1 LGVLITKHDGR
12 KNVCKAMKVAIE
24 KRFRDRVFATTIVS
38 AAKIQE
44 AETLK
49 KTVFQVDRQSTGA
62 RDFMELG
69 REVLARLKLEPVK
82 TQGENEDI
90 EVESNDSMEQDILE
104 LPHGQAN

>member
-1 LGVLITKHDGR
+1 
-12 KNVCKAMKVAIE
+12 MKVAIE
-24 KRFRDRVFATTIVS
+24 KRFREKVFATTIVS

-69 REVLARLKLEPVK
+69 REVLTRLRLEPLRV
-82 TQGENEDI
+82 QGAEGEEQAVEHPTGVGD
-90 EVESNDSMEQDILE
+90 EVGEAT
-104 LPHGQAN
+104 HGAAR

>member
-1 LGVLITKHDGR
+1 
-12 KNVCKAMKVAIE
+12 MKVAIE
-24 KRFRDRVFATTIVS
+24 KRFRDKVFATTIVS

-69 REVLARLKLEPVK
+69 REVLARLRLEP
-82 TQGENEDI
+82 I
-90 EVESNDSMEQDILE
+90 REQDLRTDE
-104 LPHGQAN
+104 QEAEHPARVADEVDEATHGAAR